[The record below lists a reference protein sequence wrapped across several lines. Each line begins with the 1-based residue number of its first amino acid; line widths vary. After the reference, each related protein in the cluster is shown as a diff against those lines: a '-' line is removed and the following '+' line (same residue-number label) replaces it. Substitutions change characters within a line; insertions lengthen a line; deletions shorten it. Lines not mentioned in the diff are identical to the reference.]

1 MMSTQEVGA
10 CGNRLQYLFEVLHA
24 IRTLKGRRFHE
35 IEVELSSLL
44 GVLTVS
50 SEYIT
55 FQEVMRFCD
64 KCAGAIDSKVRECS
78 ENLYRRKRGSR

>member
-1 MMSTQEVGA
+1 MSNQQIEA
-10 CGNRLQYLFEVLHA
+10 CAGRLQYLFEVLHS

-44 GVLTVS
+44 VVLTVS

-64 KCAGAIDSKVRECS
+64 KCGTVPNRHGPLLCIERNWDILFWR
-78 ENLYRRKRGSR
+78 